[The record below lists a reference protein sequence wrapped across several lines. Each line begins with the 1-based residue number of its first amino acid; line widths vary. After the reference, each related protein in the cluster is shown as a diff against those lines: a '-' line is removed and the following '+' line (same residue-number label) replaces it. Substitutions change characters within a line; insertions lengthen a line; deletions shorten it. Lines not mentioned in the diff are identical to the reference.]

1 VVITSGEVHTRL
13 GLKSRMPA
21 VCNALRREKFQL
33 DYNVELVQ
41 EIRLPTV
48 KKDSSTN
55 KFIFKIL

>member
-1 VVITSGEVHTRL
+1 
-13 GLKSRMPA
+13 MPA